1 MKKIIA
7 IIVIVL
13 AFSVNANA
21 QQKTAT
27 PQKVEKKAVEKKS
40 PKDIKEASMND
51 LMALKKA
58 VVAFEGTQEADL
70 LRLFEYKHD
79 LLKQDLSADRKQILT
94 QSIEDKLK
102 ATLTP
107 DQMQKVSA
115 KPALLKQLCN

>member
-21 QQKTAT
+21 QQKTAA
-27 PQKVEKKAVEKKS
+27 PQKVETKAVEKKS

-51 LMALKKA
+51 LVALKK
-58 VVAFEGTQEADL
+58 VIAFEGTQEADL
-70 LRLFEYKHD
+70 LRLFEHKHD
-79 LLKQDLSADRKQILT
+79 LLKQDLSAERKQILT

-107 DQMQKVSA
+107 EQMQKVSA
-115 KPALLKQLCN
+115 QPNLLKKLCN